1 MKHLA
6 FCLLLLTGC
15 VSPVESLWPPASGA
29 PAHTII
35 VSLDPWHAMI
45 ALPLSEQRAASSEQP
60 LTGTSPPSHL
70 LRATRFS
77 LFEEWGYAERAW
89 YLEGRTGI
97 TGIFRAL
104 FWPTEGVVEVGVHDR
119 VWADR
124 TPQPPA
130 ERFSFQLSDQGY
142 ARLHDYLQSTI
153 ADPKLVLTVG
163 ASRFYPATRSYHLFH
178 HCHQYAALALR
189 EAGLPLSPGW
199 ALSRGLFALQLRRAE
214 RLATEA
220 AGEAVPAR

>member
-1 MKHLA
+1 
-6 FCLLLLTGC
+6 
-15 VSPVESLWPPASGA
+15 
-29 PAHTII
+29 
-35 VSLDPWHAMI
+35 MI
-45 ALPLSEQRAASSEQP
+45 ALPLTQEARGERQEARGSAQPSAPPVALEEQRVPGHQP
-60 LTGTSPPSHL
+60 LSSSDHKPLAISH
-70 LRATRFS
+70 S

-97 TGIFRAL
+97 SGIVRAL

-153 ADPKLVLTVG
+153 AEPKLVLTVG
-163 ASRFYPATRSYHLFH
+163 SSRFYPATRSYHLFH

-199 ALSRGLFALQLRRAE
+199 ALSRGLFAMQLRRAE
-214 RLATEA
+214 RLATEDV
-220 AGEAVPAR
+220 VPKAP